1 METRKFTTLS
11 MLLSLAVVLNIIE
24 SVIPLFNGYIPG
36 LKLGLA
42 NTVILFV
49 LYVYSFKDA
58 LYVSILRVI
67 LVGILRTG
75 LFSIAFFFSLGGA
88 ILSVTMMF
96 IFKKITKLSIVGI
109 SIIGSIFHS
118 LGQIIVAMFI
128 LETANMIYYLPWL
141 LLFSIPTGIIVGL
154 ISKELVNH
162 LQNDLKIKEY

>member
-11 MLLSLAVVLNIIE
+11 MLLSLAVVLNIME

-58 LYVSILRVI
+58 LYVSILRVV
-67 LVGILRTG
+67 LVGMLRTG

-96 IFKKITKLSIVGI
+96 IFKKLTKLSIVGI

-128 LETANMIYYLPWL
+128 LETTNMIYYLPWL

-162 LQNDLKIKEY
+162 LQNDLKVKEY

>member
-58 LYVSILRVI
+58 LYVSILRVV

-96 IFKKITKLSIVGI
+96 IFKKITKLSIIGI

>member
-109 SIIGSIFHS
+109 SIVGSIFHS
-118 LGQIIVAMFI
+118 LGQIIVGMFI

-141 LLFSIPTGIIVGL
+141 LMFSIPTGIIVGL